1 MISTPLIDCV
11 SDTVAP
17 HVASAEV
24 QCTGDF
30 SSVNWVVEQSKDPAI
45 ARVLTLLSTG
55 FRPSGGCIKSESTE
69 AQRYFREWNRL
80 VIDHQILFRIA
91 TLDGQPL

>member
-1 MISTPLIDCV
+1 MYRGF
-11 SDTVAP
+11 
-17 HVASAEV
+17 
-24 QCTGDF
+24 QF
-30 SSVNWVVEQSKDPAI
+30 SQSKDPAI